1 MKKINLPPLSKIGFL
16 AVVLSFASCKSSF
29 LPYNTTITVQTERLS
44 AVSLTEKRV
53 LIVSYDSD
61 LSREF
66 VISLK
71 NYVKEELKNH
81 KVVAERINIRQDE
94 SSSDIADF
102 NKLKSEFKPDY
113 LLTIKVRDE
122 RTRKFY
128 IIGGNVKTLRGLT
141 IDFNLI
147 PNVPENS
154 SSILWKSN
162 AVINHF
168 YNNEGV
174 ATAKKIAKELGIKM
188 QKDSA
193 LN

>member
-1 MKKINLPPLSKIGFL
+1 MKKRNLSPLSKIGFL
-16 AVVLSFASCKSSF
+16 AVMVSFASCKSSF

-81 KVVAERINIRQDE
+81 KVMAERINIRQDE

-128 IIGGNVKTLRGLT
+128 IIGGNVKTLRGMT
-141 IDFNLI
+141 IDFNLV
-147 PNVPENS
+147 PNVSENS

-188 QKDSA
+188 QKDST

>member
-1 MKKINLPPLSKIGFL
+1 MKKINLSPLSKIGFL
-16 AVVLSFASCKSSF
+16 AIILLLVSCKSSF
-29 LPYNTTITVQTERLS
+29 LPYNTTIVVQTERLS

-71 NYVKEELKNH
+71 NYVKEELQNH
-81 KVVAERINIRQDE
+81 KVMVERINIRQNEASEDM
-94 SSSDIADF
+94 ADV

-128 IIGGNVKTLRGLT
+128 IIGGNVKTLRGMT
-141 IDFNLI
+141 VDFNLT
-147 PNVPENS
+147 PNISENGGT
-154 SSILWKSN
+154 ILWKST
-162 AVINHF
+162 AIINHF

-174 ATAKKIAKELGIKM
+174 LTAKKIAKELGIKM
-188 QKDSA
+188 QKDSI
-193 LN
+193 L

>member
-1 MKKINLPPLSKIGFL
+1 MKKINLSPLSKIGFI
-16 AVVLSFASCKSSF
+16 AAILSFAACKSSF
-29 LPYNTTITVQTERLS
+29 LPYNTTIAVQTERLS

-81 KVVAERINIRQDE
+81 KIEAERINIRQNEASD
-94 SSSDIADF
+94 DIAGV

-128 IIGGNVKTLRGLT
+128 IIGGNVKTLRGMT
-141 IDFNLI
+141 VDFNLT
-147 PNVPENS
+147 PNISENNS
-154 SSILWKSN
+154 TILWKST
-162 AVINHF
+162 AIINHF

-188 QKDSA
+188 QKDSI
-193 LN
+193 L

>member
-1 MKKINLPPLSKIGFL
+1 MKKINLSPLSKIGFL
-16 AVVLSFASCKSSF
+16 ALILSFAACKSSF
-29 LPYNTTITVQTERLS
+29 LPYNTTIVVQTERLS

-71 NYVKEELKNH
+71 NYVNEELKNH
-81 KVVAERINIRQDE
+81 KVVAERINIRQNEVSD
-94 SSSDIADF
+94 DIAGF

-128 IIGGNVKTLRGLT
+128 IIGGNVKTLRGMT
-141 IDFNLI
+141 VDFNLT
-147 PNVPENS
+147 PNISENGGT
-154 SSILWKSN
+154 ILWKST
-162 AVINHF
+162 AIINHF

-174 ATAKKIAKELGIKM
+174 LTAKKIAKELGIKM
-188 QKDSA
+188 QKDSI
-193 LN
+193 L

>member
-1 MKKINLPPLSKIGFL
+1 MKKINLSPLSKIGFL
-16 AVVLSFASCKSSF
+16 SIILLFASCKSSF
-29 LPYNTTITVQTERLS
+29 LPYNTTIAVQTERLS

-81 KVVAERINIRQDE
+81 KVEAERINIRQNE
-94 SSSDIADF
+94 ASDDMADV

-113 LLTIKVRDE
+113 LLTIKVRNE

-128 IIGGNVKTLRGLT
+128 IIGGNVKMLRGMT
-141 IDFNLI
+141 VDFNLT
-147 PNVPENS
+147 PNIFDNNGT
-154 SSILWKSN
+154 ILWKST

-188 QKDSA
+188 QKDSIF
-193 LN
+193 N

>member
-1 MKKINLPPLSKIGFL
+1 MKKINLSPLSKIGFL
-16 AVVLSFASCKSSF
+16 ALILSFTACKSSF
-29 LPYNTTITVQTERLS
+29 LPYNTTIAIQTERMS
-44 AVSLTEKRV
+44 AINLTEKRV

-66 VISLK
+66 IISLK
-71 NYVKEELKNH
+71 NYVNEELKSL
-81 KVVAERINIRQDE
+81 KIVAERINIRQNE
-94 SSSDIADF
+94 ASDDVADV
-102 NKLKSEFKPDY
+102 NKLKSEFNPDY

-128 IIGGNVKTLRGLT
+128 IIGGNVKMLRGMT
-141 IDFNLI
+141 VDFNLT
-147 PNVPENS
+147 PNISANKGT
-154 SSILWKSN
+154 ILWKST

-188 QKDSA
+188 IKDSI
-193 LN
+193 L